1 MLKFPCKISRFKK
14 ATLTSSHCFCVTV
27 HTCKCTCR
35 LTLNIFPKNG
45 KNVVFLSLKMFA
57 KSVQILLPSKI
68 HQEIPT
74 KSADF
79 YWPSLSKTGPENSCE
94 FYPILAVISVNLP
107 LKILQNWTFIHDL
120 SEALVLYCF
129 TAPLRSLISQQNFA
143 PSNKASVC
151 LFFSLFFCFFFCL
164 FFSKCGGCQLKSVVY
179 HV

>member
-35 LTLNIFPKNG
+35 LTLNIFPKSG
-45 KNVVFLSLKMFA
+45 ENVVFLSLKMFV

-79 YWPSLSKTGPENSCE
+79 YWPCLSKTGPENSCE
-94 FYPILAVISVNLP
+94 FYPNLAVISMNLP

-129 TAPLRSLISQQNFA
+129 TAPLSSLISQQNFCA
-143 PSNKASVC
+143 LQQSFC
-151 LFFSLFFCFFFCL
+151 LLVFFSLFFFFCL
-164 FFSKCGGCQLKSVVY
+164 FLSKCGGCQLKSVVY